1 MNLLSGRPFWPVRDG
16 LPATFPPLLAS
27 TECDVAVIGAGVAG
41 AMAAAFL
48 AEAGLDTLVLDR
60 REAAH
65 GSTAGNT
72 GLVLY
77 ELDTMLHRLA
87 ARLGR
92 ECAGRAYRRCRDAVP
107 ALAALVRHWD
117 IDCGLARRPSLFV
130 ADRAGYRGQPGDFVR
145 VIAVDDVEVV
155 SVGVSIQSAN
165 GTVLEQGAARKIH
178 GVWRYTATQAMPV
191 DETMNI
197 TATAVDRPGNEASAS
212 VAYP

>member
-1 MNLLSGRPFWPVRDG
+1 VTSDYLTPPEVRRIDLS
-16 LPATFPPLLAS
+16 
-27 TECDVAVIGAGVAG
+27 
-41 AMAAAFL
+41 
-48 AEAGLDTLVLDR
+48 
-60 REAAH
+60 
-65 GSTAGNT
+65 
-72 GLVLY
+72 
-77 ELDTMLHRLA
+77 
-87 ARLGR
+87 
-92 ECAGRAYRRCRDAVP
+92 
-107 ALAALVRHWD
+107 
-117 IDCGLARRPSLFV
+117 
-130 ADRAGYRGQPGDFVR
+130 GYRGQPGDFVR

>member
-1 MNLLSGRPFWPVRDG
+1 MDLLSGRPFWPIRDG

-41 AMAAAFL
+41 AMAAALL

-130 ADRAGYRGQPGDFVR
+130 AARADHVPRLRREFAARASAGL
-145 VIAVDDVEVV
+145 DVEWW
-155 SVGVSIQSAN
+155 SRRR
-165 GTVLEQGAARKIH
+165 L
-178 GVWRYTATQAMPV
+178 
-191 DETMNI
+191 
-197 TATAVDRPGNEASAS
+197 ASAS
-212 VAYP
+212 HFRRPPRFSARARPRSIRTGSPTVCCATRSASVRGSMIAPR